1 MGIYHHA
8 NFQGN
13 ARGFGTKSLIKLQ
26 EKVDLKQA
34 LGHKKFKII
43 LQASEKGDLSP
54 YKISGE
60 CEKLWYEILNKA
72 ARKSGFANGPFV
84 RKKSK

>member
-26 EKVDLKQA
+26 EKVDLQTGPWSQKVQNNFTSLRKGGFITIQNFRGMREA
-34 LGHKKFKII
+34 L
-43 LQASEKGDLSP
+43 
-54 YKISGE
+54 
-60 CEKLWYEILNKA
+60 
-72 ARKSGFANGPFV
+72 V
-84 RKKSK
+84 RNP